1 MLRSRHLAMHGGLR
15 RGWRRCLAVGGE
27 ATAACRPS
35 ARGTSTA
42 SSHPALPYQ
51 FSSYPPISPWQ
62 RRRARLEGKYV
73 LALVRQQHQHQQQQE
88 GGYHHHQHIYA
99 RLLRHLH
106 APPTPVKPTV
116 LTKEKN
122 EDTLGTSSTS
132 RTAIPTPT
140 RAPSSRETYW
150 TVPNIITLSRIAS
163 SPLLAILI
171 LQGKYAYAVAGLA
184 VAAGSDWLDGHIA
197 KNYNQSS
204 VLGSFLDPFADKVL
218 VTALAVPLAMQ
229 GFLPTPLVITVVGR
243 DALLIGGSFI
253 MRVRNRPT
261 GAPFFDTTSSA
272 TFQITPNLLSKIN
285 TTLQFGVLTFA
296 LSRALWGEGIPVGL
310 DDLFEPLW

>member
-15 RGWRRCLAVGGE
+15 GGWRRYLAVGGE
-27 ATAACRPS
+27 ATAACRPVVL
-35 ARGTSTA
+35 GTPAA
-42 SSHPALPYQ
+42 SSNPALPSQ
-51 FSSYPPISPWQ
+51 SSSDLPVTPWQ
-62 RRRARLEGKYV
+62 RRRARPEGKYV
-73 LALVRQQHQHQQQQE
+73 LALVRQQQQQQQR
-88 GGYHHHQHIYA
+88 GYHHHQQAYA

-106 APPTPVKPTV
+106 ATPTPVKPTF
-116 LTKEKN
+116 LTKEIN
-122 EDTLGTSSTS
+122 EDALATTSSS
-132 RTAIPTPT
+132 SSTANPTPT
-140 RAPSSRETYW
+140 RPPSSRETYW
-150 TVPNIITLSRIAS
+150 TVPNIITLARIAS
-163 SPLLAILI
+163 SPLLAVLI

-229 GFLPTPLVITVVGR
+229 GFLPMPLVVTVVGR

-272 TFQITPNLLSKIN
+272 TFHITPNLLSKVN
-285 TTLQFGVLTFA
+285 TTLQFGVLTFS

-310 DDLFEPLW
+310 DALFEPLW

>member
-1 MLRSRHLAMHGGLR
+1 LRLQHLAVQAAIRGGR
-15 RGWRRCLAVGGE
+15 RRCLALCGE
-27 ATAACRPS
+27 AATARQAVVLRTYAATSSPAPPS
-35 ARGTSTA
+35 H
-42 SSHPALPYQ
+42 SSSPPPAP
-51 FSSYPPISPWQ
+51 PWQ
-62 RRRARLEGKYV
+62 RRRPRLEGNSV
-73 LALVRQQHQHQQQQE
+73 LALVRKQQQQQE
-88 GGYHHHQHIYA
+88 GGYHHHQQAYA

-106 APPTPVKPTV
+106 TPPTPAKPATPI
-116 LTKEKN
+116 KEEN
-122 EDTLGTSSTS
+122 EEGITGTNAASSTPS
-132 RTAIPTPT
+132 RP
-140 RAPSSRETYW
+140 PSSRETYW
-150 TVPNIITLSRIAS
+150 TVPNIITLARIAS
-163 SPLLAILI
+163 SPLLAALI
-171 LQGKYAYAVAGLA
+171 LQGKYAYAVGGLA

-229 GFLPTPLVITVVGR
+229 GFLPMPLVVVVVGR
-243 DALLIGGSFI
+243 DALLIGGSFV

-272 TFQITPNLLSKIN
+272 TFQITPNLLSKVN

-296 LSRALWGEGIPVGL
+296 LSRALWGDAIPVGL